1 MLIIRSQADVHHLAP
16 LLSVERVSYFLPC
29 CFEENALGEFRL
41 STSLRIRCGKHDRIL
56 FAGTPELLGV
66 YTDSISVAETKDLR
80 LSLGKPFRR

>member
-1 MLIIRSQADVHHLAP
+1 MLIIRSQVNVHHLAP
-16 LLSVERVSYFLPC
+16 LLSVGRVSYLLLC
-29 CFEENALGEFRL
+29 CFEENVLGEFHI
-41 STSLRIRCGKHDRIL
+41 STCLRIRCGKHDRIL